1 MKASAT
7 AELLLLVAIAAL
19 AYLLYVQQ
27 NQLTDLELEV
37 DRVRGAVGSLAPPTP
52 SEPAAAPPPP
62 VVDASGGAQ
71 P

>member
-27 NQLTDLELEV
+27 NQLADLELEV
-37 DRVRGAVGSLAPPTP
+37 DRVRGAVGSLVPPTP
-52 SEPAAAPPPP
+52 SEPQPVAPPPSAE
-62 VVDASGGAQ
+62 ASGAQ
-71 P
+71 A